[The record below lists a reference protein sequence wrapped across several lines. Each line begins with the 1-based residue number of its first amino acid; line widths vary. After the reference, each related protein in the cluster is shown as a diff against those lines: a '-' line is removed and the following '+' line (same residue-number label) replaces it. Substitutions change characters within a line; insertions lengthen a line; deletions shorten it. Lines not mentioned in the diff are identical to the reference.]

1 MPRIDVLKL
10 PGRWRWNRFAAWSV
24 DDWGTSGPIM
34 LGRNSAIVVEKVR
47 AHMEKQMEEKAD
59 ESP

>member
-1 MPRIDVLKL
+1 
-10 PGRWRWNRFAAWSV
+10 
-24 DDWGTSGPIM
+24 M